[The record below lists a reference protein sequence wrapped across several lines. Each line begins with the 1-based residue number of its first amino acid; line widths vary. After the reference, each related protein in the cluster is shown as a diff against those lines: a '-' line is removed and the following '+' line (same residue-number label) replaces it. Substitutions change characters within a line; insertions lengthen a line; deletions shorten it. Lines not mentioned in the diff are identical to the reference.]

1 MTDLDE
7 DFLTEMLTYIRDFHL
22 GNGAK
27 EREADLLSL
36 LNVYRYRSWSN
47 KRRIGIT
54 CNLRNNISNI
64 IKKYRIERKATPME
78 IIHCLFRE
86 IENIILLEEEQRIMN
101 LTENVKLVVFL
112 EDGKIVYR
120 LVKD

>member
-1 MTDLDE
+1 MTGFDE
-7 DFLTEMLTYIRDFHL
+7 DFLEEMYDYIYNFHL
-22 GNGAK
+22 KNGAMPRDSK
-27 EREADLLSL
+27 LLAL
-36 LNVYRYRSWSN
+36 LNTYRCRTWAK
-47 KRRIGIT
+47 KRRLPLV
-54 CNLRNNISNI
+54 CDLRFDISKI
-64 IKKYRIERKATPME
+64 IKKYRIERKATPLE

-112 EDGKIVYR
+112 EDGEIVYR